1 MPPTPNS
8 AGPPRPY
15 GLGTFCS
22 DDLPPFAGVVV
33 DGRVVPTADVLASS
47 ADASVRGLLE
57 RWDDAE
63 PALQHA
69 VDALPGDGGIPLEEL
84 RPLPPVQPPGQLF
97 CAGANYK
104 QHVKQLLM
112 ARGVVPT
119 GGLDPAELER
129 QLDAGLDER
138 ARSGMPYVFLGLP
151 RSMVGAYDDVVL
163 PEHAGQ
169 VDWELELAVIIGS
182 PARDVTRAEALA
194 YVAGYA
200 ISNDVTLR
208 DQVFRPDMPTIGTD
222 WLRGKSAPTL
232 FPVGPWITPARH
244 VDPGNLRLTLR
255 VNGEAMQDEST
266 ADMVF
271 DVARLIEHVSSTCQ
285 LLPGDLLLTGS
296 PAGNGAHYGR
306 YLVPGDVMEGEITGL
321 GTIRNVCVAERVSA

>member
-1 MPPTPNS
+1 MPPTTNLP
-8 AGPPRPY
+8 GPPRPY
-15 GLGTFCS
+15 GLGTFCN
-22 DDLPPFAGVVV
+22 DDVPPFAGVVV
-33 DGRVVPTADVLASS
+33 DGRVVPVAEVLASS
-47 ADASVRGLLE
+47 DDLSVRGLLE
-57 RWDDAE
+57 RWDDVE
-63 PALQHA
+63 PVLQRA
-69 VDALPGDGGIPLEEL
+69 VDALPDGRGTEL
-84 RPLPPVQPPGQLF
+84 DGFRPLPPIQPPGQLF

-119 GGLDPAELER
+119 GDVDPAELER

-163 PEHAGQ
+163 PEHAHQ
-169 VDWELELAVIIGS
+169 IDWELELAVIIGA
-182 PARDVTRAEALA
+182 PARNVTRDGALA

-200 ISNDVTLR
+200 VSNDVTLR
-208 DQVFRPDMPTIGTD
+208 DHVFRPDMPTVGTD
-222 WLRGKSAPTL
+222 WLSGKSAPTL
-232 FPVGPWITPARH
+232 FPIGPWITPARH
-244 VDPGNLRLTLR
+244 VDPGELRLTLR
-255 VNGEAMQDEST
+255 LNGEPMQDEST

-271 DVARLIEHVSSTCQ
+271 DVARLIEHVSATCQ
-285 LLPGDLLLTGS
+285 LLPGDVLLTGS

-321 GTIRNVCVAERVSA
+321 GVIRNVCVAEGAIA